1 MPEKRGLTF
10 TERDTV
16 TTDGI
21 TFVEC
26 SFERANL
33 IYCGGDQPRFERC
46 RFSYTTWEFTG
57 AALRTV
63 ELLRA
68 INGSPG
74 GAAFVAD
81 LLGRGAPAPQSS
93 VRRF

>member
-1 MPEKRGLTF
+1 LPEKRGLNF
-10 TERDTV
+10 TESDTV
-16 TTDGI
+16 TTDGT

-33 IYCGGDQPRFERC
+33 VYCGGDTPRFERC
-46 RFSYTTWEFTG
+46 RFSYATWEFTG

-68 INGSPG
+68 INASPG
-74 GAAFVAD
+74 GGAFIAH
-81 LLGRGAPAPQSS
+81 LLGPAGAAPRSAA
-93 VRRF
+93 RF

>member
-16 TTDGI
+16 TTDGT

-33 IYCGGDQPRFERC
+33 VYCGGDQPRFERC
-46 RFSYTTWEFTG
+46 RFSYAGWEFG
-57 AALRTV
+57 GSALRTV

-74 GAAFVAD
+74 GAAFIAD
-81 LLGRGAPAPQSS
+81 LLGPGAPMPQPTA
-93 VRRF
+93 RF